1 MQDLENKVVQNLI
14 PEEPVTILRVK
25 QMGGDISLT
34 FFGNN
39 TNKRQTLVLTPD
51 EITKLK
57 VITEE
62 GQFNFTGNA
71 VAFSLFVEA
80 ERIHAAYQFDPLFA
94 VNCSVVDPLP
104 HQVEAVYKNL
114 LPLPRIR
121 FLLADDTGAGKTIM
135 AGLLLKELM
144 IRGIAERILIVT
156 PGGLTKQ
163 WQEDELQLKFN
174 LNFELVNR
182 ERFTSDPNIFN
193 SADRVVTS
201 IDFLCREDII
211 NNAAETEWDMIIVDE
226 AHKLSAYDYGNRQYK
241 SLRYDAIERMSTKC
255 EHLLLLTATPHRGR
269 KDTFKNLLQLLDED
283 IFANDALVEERIN
296 DLGKTGA
303 NKFFIRRLKEE
314 MKDWEGAKL
323 FRSRATKTTKYELTA
338 PEKKLYDNV
347 TNYLEEQRE
356 KAEGNI
362 HVNLTLM
369 VMQRRLTSSIY
380 AIMRTLHNRYTALKD
395 VLTVIQRQPELFK
408 QRHRFETVQ
417 ADTLDDYDELND
429 EEREEIEAVLS
440 DARRFK
446 LFTTAASPQEI
457 REEADEVKAL
467 HHQAKTLYDSGTE
480 EQKFK
485 KLRSLL
491 QSEGVMDGKEKLVIF
506 TEHKDTLDYLKE
518 KLDDNGGFTV
528 ATIHGGKNV
537 DERRE
542 AQDHFRNDA
551 QILIATDAA
560 GEGINLQFCRLLIN
574 WDIPWNPNRLEQR
587 MGRIHRYGQ
596 EKDVLVFNM
605 VASNT
610 REGAVMERLL
620 TKLDT
625 IREQL
630 GDDRVYDVISDVFDN
645 VDLQD
650 FARAVFFGEENKALE
665 SLEEPADQLQLK
677 FKNKIDNKQNAIGY
691 SSINYEEAEAL
702 MAKSQEERLQPTYIR
717 EFFDAAFADLGGKMT
732 IRDGE
737 IYTITKLP
745 DEVDRIIRKEYKM
758 STELDSHYCFDK
770 KVFLE
775 AHRSASYRKLHY
787 INPGNPIFDSVLRV
801 IRERYKE
808 EAMKGTILVSP
819 DETKPYFAFLTK
831 SKIADSRYTAADES
845 LADAR
850 INLIAH
856 DMVSDTFAKTSPA
869 RFLDFSPPLDFAKDV
884 TVPEPVDDE
893 AVSGWVY
900 EHVTVPQ
907 FEEVN
912 TRVTEDAVERRKF
925 LVKSFDDLSFDL
937 NREINDLQYQVT
949 QGKKRAEAKLARR
962 HDAIIRLNER
972 KIDRLDKLDQMMR
985 LSKREPEVLGCAYI
999 VPLTDLEYHN
1009 FYEKDRDYNIED
1021 VAMDVSMKY
1030 EVSQGRR
1037 PEDVGSQNLGYD
1049 VRSTDQVL
1057 KQRYIEVKG
1066 RKGLDGQVFL
1076 TRNELFKLRQLG
1088 VKAYLYVV
1096 INCETDNP
1104 ELFVVHDPGNVLH
1117 PIEVPAGVRYK
1128 VTRQDWQRTAQRIE
1142 GDNYNSV

>member
-14 PEEPVTILRVK
+14 PDEPVTILRVK
-25 QMGGDISLT
+25 QMGEDVGLT

-39 TNKRQTLVLTPD
+39 SNKRQTLVLTPE
-51 EITKLK
+51 EIAGLE

-62 GQFNFTGNA
+62 GQFNFTGDA
-71 VAFSLFVEA
+71 KAFSLFVEA
-80 ERIHAAYQFDPLFA
+80 ERIHSAYQFDPLFA

-144 IRGIAERILIVT
+144 IRGIAERILIIT

-174 LNFELVNR
+174 LSFELVNR

-193 SADRVVTS
+193 NADRVVTS
-201 IDFLCREDII
+201 IDFLSREEII

-226 AHKLSAYDYGNRQYK
+226 AHKLSAYESGSRLYE
-241 SLRYDAIERMSTKC
+241 SLRYKAVERMSSKC

-269 KDTFKNLLQLLDED
+269 KDTFRKLLQLLDED
-283 IFANDALVEERIN
+283 IFANDALVDERIN
-296 DLGKTGA
+296 QLGKNGA

-314 MKDWEGAKL
+314 MKDWNDKAL
-323 FRSRATKTTKYELTA
+323 FRSRSTKTVKYELTNK
-338 PEKKLYDNV
+338 EKRLYNKV
-347 TNYLEEQRE
+347 TEYLEEQRE

-362 HVNLTLM
+362 HVSLTLM
-369 VMQRRLTSSIY
+369 VMQRRLTSSIF
-380 AIMRTLHNRYTALKD
+380 AIMRTLGNRYAALKD
-395 VLTVIQRQPELFK
+395 VLTVIQRQPDLFK
-408 QRHRFETVQ
+408 QRHKFETVQ
-417 ADTLDDYDELND
+417 ADTLNDYDELDD
-429 EEREEIEAVLS
+429 EDREELESILS
-440 DARRFK
+440 DAKRFK
-446 LFTTAASPQEI
+446 LFTTASSPQEI
-457 REEADEVKAL
+457 KDEAEEVKAL
-467 HHQAKTLYDSGTE
+467 HLQAKELYDDGTE
-480 EQKFK
+480 EQKLT
-485 KLRSLL
+485 KLYNLL

-506 TEHKDTLDYLKE
+506 TEHKDTLYYLEE
-518 KLDDNGGFTV
+518 KLATNGGFTV
-528 ATIHGGKNV
+528 ATIHGSKNV

-551 QILIATDAA
+551 QILLATDAA

-596 EKDVLVFNM
+596 EDDVLVFNL

-630 GDDRVYDVISDVFDN
+630 GDDRVYDVISDVFEN
-645 VDLQD
+645 VKLEE
-650 FARAVFFGEENKALE
+650 FARAVFFGDKNEALE
-665 SLEEPADQLQLK
+665 KLEVPADQLKIDFQ
-677 FKNKIDNKQNAIGY
+677 NKINDKQNTIGY
-691 SSINYEEAEAL
+691 SSINYKEAERL
-702 MAKSQEERLQPTYIR
+702 MTKSQEERLQPTYIR
-717 EFFDAAFADLGGKMT
+717 EFFEMAFADLGGKMKEVGDDVFH
-732 IRDGE
+732 IS
-737 IYTITKLP
+737 KLP
-745 DEVDRIIRKEYKM
+745 EEVDRIIRKGYKM
-758 STELDSHYCFDK
+758 STDLESHFCFDK
-770 KVFLE
+770 KVFLD
-775 AHRSASYRKLHY
+775 AHRSARYRKLHY

-850 INLIAH
+850 INLVAH
-856 DMVSDTFAKTSPA
+856 DKSANVFTRTSPA

-884 TVPEPVDDE
+884 VVPEPVDDE

-900 EHVTVPQ
+900 QHITVPQ
-907 FEEVN
+907 YNEVS
-912 TRVTEDAVERRKF
+912 TRVKEDAAERKRF
-925 LVKSFDDLSFDL
+925 LIKSFDDLSFDL
-937 NREINDLQYQVT
+937 NREINDLQFQVS
-949 QGKKRAEAKLARR
+949 QGKKRAPAKLAKRM
-962 HDAIIRLNER
+962 DAIVKLGQR
-972 KIDRLDKLDQMMR
+972 KTDRLDKLDQMMS
-985 LSKREPEVLGCAYI
+985 LSKREPEILGCAYI
-999 VPLTDLEYHN
+999 VPLTELEYQN
-1009 FYEKDRDYNIED
+1009 FYEKDRDFNTED
-1021 VAMDVSMKY
+1021 TAMDVSMKY

-1049 VRSTDQVL
+1049 IRSTDKL
-1057 KQRYIEVKG
+1057 FKQRYIEVKG
-1066 RKGLDGQVFL
+1066 RKGSDGQVFL

-1088 VKAYLYVV
+1088 EKAYLYVV

-1104 ELFVVHDPGNVLH
+1104 DLFIVHDPGSVLH

-1128 VTRQDWQRTAQRIE
+1128 VTMQDWQRTAQRI
-1142 GDNYNSV
+1142 G